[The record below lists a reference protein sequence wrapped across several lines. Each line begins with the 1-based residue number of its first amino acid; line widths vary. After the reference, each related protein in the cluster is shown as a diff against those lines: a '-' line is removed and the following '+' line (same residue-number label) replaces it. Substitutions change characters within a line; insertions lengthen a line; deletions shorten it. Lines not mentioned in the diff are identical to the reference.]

1 MIAKPKYV
9 VFLVLA
15 FLAVFSSIAYSQCY
29 LSQGC
34 KPVDNLTYIPNGTG
48 QVYHGDGASNN
59 GSGGWTT
66 YYSDV
71 NQCTSCHYG
80 TDTMPYLQTGHRNSL
95 RKMAP
100 AALWGG
106 PDNALYATTDPYY
119 GSGSTFNWSTNLIT
133 LGWCDPL
140 GTPAQ
145 NGLPAV
151 DPVCQFPFYTLPNA
165 QAPAPYTPV
174 AQTQQAGGVRNL
186 YYLFAGWMNYG
197 GTANPG
203 ATQVN
208 TVFDKGLTG
217 EQYPNGNFDCGRCH
231 ATGYNFDNW
240 APEPTSNTNNQVVW
254 IPTTSMKRLPSDG
267 YVAPGTQGTSSWY
280 LTGVQCET
288 CHVAAWGFGSHPQG
302 GLQATIAYNE
312 GATALCMQ
320 CHRGETIT
328 QTTQT
333 QTGSIVPANGPLT
346 SDHGYCSDLSGSAYA
361 ACTQN
366 PSNHWVYKPYVAHE
380 PGQDFLNS
388 PHARFTGNL
397 IQNAQHSSDLSI
409 TISGTYASYFSENP
423 NDPTKNSGCTGCH
436 DPHQSTVAS
445 VPGAKPIT
453 TTCDQCH
460 ALSKTILQTV
470 NHPAGPGTPF
480 PSGTQAD
487 IPGACVTCHM
497 QAALGRATSHLFRIN
512 TDASFR
518 TYPTPDQFY
527 NLDVTA
533 LGTATEYSDLSETSY
548 PQAAWQDVDLSCGQC
563 HVGGDGVNNPYNLTL
578 PPGMPGAHAYTKT
591 QLAYWASTMHP
602 RIPAS
607 PRRLSLR
614 PRALTTY
621 RRP

>member
-1 MIAKPKYV
+1 MDE
-9 VFLVLA
+9 L
-15 FLAVFSSIAYSQCY
+15 
-29 LSQGC
+29 
-34 KPVDNLTYIPNGTG
+34 
-48 QVYHGDGASNN
+48 
-59 GSGGWTT
+59 
-66 YYSDV
+66 
-71 NQCTSCHYG
+71 
-80 TDTMPYLQTGHRNSL
+80 
-95 RKMAP
+95 
-100 AALWGG
+100 
-106 PDNALYATTDPYY
+106 
-119 GSGSTFNWSTNLIT
+119 
-133 LGWCDPL
+133 
-140 GTPAQ
+140 
-145 NGLPAV
+145 
-151 DPVCQFPFYTLPNA
+151 
-165 QAPAPYTPV
+165 
-174 AQTQQAGGVRNL
+174 
-186 YYLFAGWMNYG
+186 G
-197 GTANPG
+197 GTANPA
-203 ATQVN
+203 ATQLN
-208 TVFDKGLTG
+208 TVFDKGQTG

-240 APEPTSNTNNQVVW
+240 APEPTSNTNNQVTW

-280 LTGVQCET
+280 LSGVQCET

-320 CHRGETIT
+320 CHRGETVT
-328 QTTQT
+328 QATQT
-333 QTGSIVPANGPLT
+333 QNGSIVPANGPLT
-346 SDHGYCSDLSGSAYA
+346 SDRGYCSDLSGSAYA

-423 NDPTKNSGCTGCH
+423 NDPTRNSGCTGCH

-445 VPGAKPIT
+445 VTGAKPIT

-460 ALSKTILQTV
+460 ALSKTILQTI
-470 NHPAGPGTPF
+470 NDPAGPGTPF
-480 PSGTQAD
+480 PTGTQAD

-497 QAALGRATSHLFRIN
+497 QAGLGRATSHLFRIN

-533 LGTATEYSDLSETSY
+533 LGTATEYSDLSDISY
-548 PQAAWQDVDLSCGQC
+548 PLAAWQDVDLACGQC
-563 HVGGDGVNNPYNLTL
+563 HVGGDGLNNPYNLTL

-591 QLAYWASTMHP
+591 QLAYWASRCTRQIRAFRRP
-602 RIPAS
+602 RFPRLPARSTCQRPSASLTPRAEPPSTTRPMAPCQTITRRCIPRRS
-607 PRRLSLR
+607 PFRPARPSVRLQLILEFRAAAWCWRRIHRAANGSGAAALPAAIHLWHGSVCNLVQLSEPGDVLHARRLNTDGQLNALQRTDSRRAEHTSRRSRQGTGTRTAPFRRATTTSRRRRRLSRRLPGR
-614 PRALTTY
+614 TT
-621 RRP
+621 PP